1 MTLRPSDPPQSW
13 PPKPPRPDTDGAT
26 IHLHGVG
33 KRYQATQPVLDALT
47 LEISAGEFVVVLG
60 RSGSGKSTL
69 LNLLAGIDV
78 PDRGQILV
86 GGVDLG
92 ALDDAGRTRFRRDRI
107 GLVFQAFNLVPTLSV
122 EENLRLPLELRGD
135 WRGARA
141 RAKEM
146 LARLGLADRG
156 AAAPESLSG
165 GEQQRIAV
173 GRALI
178 HRPAL
183 ILADE
188 PTGALDIETAQMVVR
203 LLDDMVRERGS
214 TLVMATH
221 APEMVGVAD
230 RVLTLNAGRAEEH
243 RGTR

>member
-1 MTLRPSDPPQSW
+1 MCKHYHP
-13 PPKPPRPDTDGAT
+13 
-26 IHLHGVG
+26 
-33 KRYQATQPVLDALT
+33 TQPVLDALS
-47 LEISAGEFVVVLG
+47 LDIAAGEFVVVLG

-78 PDRGQILV
+78 ADEGTVTIC
-86 GGVDLG
+86 GTDLG
-92 ALDDAGRTRFRRDRI
+92 GLGDAGRTRFRRDRV

-122 EENLRLPLELRGD
+122 EENLRLPLELRGE
-135 WRGARA
+135 WRDATAKAGA
-141 RAKEM
+141 M
-146 LARLGLADRG
+146 LERLGLAGRG
-156 AAAPESLSG
+156 AAAPETLSG
-165 GEQQRIAV
+165 GEQQRVAV

-178 HRPAL
+178 HDPAL

-188 PTGALDIETAQMVVR
+188 PTGALDSETARIVVR

-230 RVLTLNAGRAEEH
+230 RVLTLNAGQVEEH